1 MHQNDTT
8 PTYIPSKLRYLFD
21 MKKLI
26 SSLRPVYILLFALL
40 PTVGI
45 AADIDRFIGKYS
57 GSAEYVYE
65 GKTENRDLSA
75 TILPTDRG
83 FSLSWTSVSYKSDG
97 RRKEKTY
104 TIDFAQ
110 SDRAHIY
117 GSAMQTNVFGKE
129 IPLDPL
135 AGEPYVWARIV
146 DDTFTVF
153 SLFINEAGEYEMQ
166 EYHRTLATGGLDL
179 VFRSVN
185 PGGTD
190 KVIEAFLKR
199 VE

>member
-1 MHQNDTT
+1 
-8 PTYIPSKLRYLFD
+8 
-21 MKKLI
+21 MKKFI
-26 SSLRPVYILLFALL
+26 PSLRPVCILLFTLL
-40 PTVGI
+40 PTLGI
-45 AADIDRFIGKYS
+45 AAEIDRFVGEYS
-57 GSAEYVYE
+57 GSAEYEYN

-83 FSLSWTSVSYKSDG
+83 FSLRWTSVSYKTDG
-97 RRKEKTY
+97 RKKEKTY
-104 TIDFAQ
+104 TIEFAP

-117 GSAMQTNVFGKE
+117 GSAMKTNVFGKE

-153 SLFINEAGEYEMQ
+153 SMFINEAGEYEMQ
-166 EYHRTLATGGLDL
+166 EYHRTLAEGGLDL
-179 VFRSVN
+179 VFRRISRGE
-185 PGGTD
+185 PE
-190 KVIEAFLKR
+190 KVIEAFLQR